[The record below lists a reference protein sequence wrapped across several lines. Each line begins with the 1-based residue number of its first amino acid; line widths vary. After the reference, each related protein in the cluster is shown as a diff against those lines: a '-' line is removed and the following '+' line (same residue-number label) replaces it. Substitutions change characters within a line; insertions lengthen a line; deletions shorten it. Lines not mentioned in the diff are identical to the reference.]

1 MTAPAQGAAQT
12 AQLPSLDDPGAVG
25 GVRPRIADLRNRTVI
40 VQPLSIA
47 RNVPGVQPGS
57 LQDRITANIF
67 VLDGG
72 PLEFGGKP
80 EKFVPHTLVAPT
92 PFLAEGMYI
101 SQTNMVQALTAS
113 LPGPGK
119 PQGGLVVGVITQGRA
134 NNPQHNP
141 PWNIVALEAG
151 DPRRQLAANLLQQFF
166 TGQFRN
172 PEPQQTGAPTPPGG
186 ALAYTHA
193 VTMPHTAAGQP
204 VPNYAEIAPPT
215 PPHVLAAQS
224 QVAADYARMQG
235 HPDPAYQAFLA
246 QQAAAAQAAQ
256 AAPAAPPVDP
266 AYAAWLASQQQP
278 QAAPAAPVASAPPA
292 NVAPTGPG
300 GFYMPGQGAPVAP
313 AAAVPPPPGWSA
325 DVWAQ
330 LSEQQRAGILASQ
343 APAAA
348 ASASATP
355 PFSAL
360 LAPRIAQRPP
370 AQTRGASR
378 CCSGVVLAL
387 VVGALVARRGI
398 LGRGGVRRLVLGA
411 AGGVGLAVRLV
422 VAVSGGDVRAALL
435 DVREVDCGGLDDV

>member
-80 EKFVPHTLVAPT
+80 EKFVPHTLVVPT

-113 LPGPGK
+113 LPSPQK

-151 DPRRQLAANLLQQFF
+151 DPRRQLAASLLQAFF

-204 VPNYAEIAPPT
+204 VPNYAEFSSQPAPAGPQ
-215 PPHVLAAQS
+215 A
-224 QVAADYARMQG
+224 
-235 HPDPAYQAFLA
+235 DPAYQAFLA
-246 QQAAAAQAAQ
+246 QQATAAQAVQ
-256 AAPAAPPVDP
+256 AATAAAPPVDP
-266 AYAAWLASQQQP
+266 AYAAWLASQQQA
-278 QAAPAAPVASAPPA
+278 QAAPAAPAVSAPPA
-292 NVAPTGPG
+292 NVAQTGPG
-300 GFYMPGQGAPVAP
+300 GFYMPGQGAPVVP

-343 APAAA
+343 APAATSNA
-348 ASASATP
+348 GSSQP
-355 PFSAL
+355 PF
-360 LAPRIAQRPP
+360 
-370 AQTRGASR
+370 
-378 CCSGVVLAL
+378 
-387 VVGALVARRGI
+387 
-398 LGRGGVRRLVLGA
+398 
-411 AGGVGLAVRLV
+411 
-422 VAVSGGDVRAALL
+422 
-435 DVREVDCGGLDDV
+435 

>member
-57 LQDRITANIF
+57 LQDRITANVF

-72 PLEFGGKP
+72 PLEFGGRP
-80 EKFVPHTLVAPT
+80 EKFVPHTLVVPT
-92 PFLAEGMYI
+92 PFLAEGVYI

-119 PQGGLVVGVITQGRA
+119 PQGALVVGVITQGRA

-141 PWNIVALEAG
+141 PWNIVALEPG

-193 VTMPHTAAGQP
+193 TTMPHDARGNPIPNMAALQQGAFP
-204 VPNYAEIAPPT
+204 VGHPANT
-215 PPHVLAAQS
+215 PPAMSAVIDATQQAYNQHAATVQN
-224 QVAADYARMQG
+224 AAAV
-235 HPDPAYQAFLA
+235 DPAYQAWLA
-246 QQAAAAQAAQ
+246 QQQAAQ
-256 AAPAAPPVDP
+256 AAPPVDP
-266 AYAAWLASQQQP
+266 QYQAWLASQQAA
-278 QAAPAAPVASAPPA
+278 QAVPAVPSAPPA

-300 GFYMPGQGAPVAP
+300 GFYMPQSAPP
-313 AAAVPPPPGWSA
+313 AAAAPPPGWSA

-348 ASASATP
+348 AAPASAVP
-355 PFSAL
+355 PF
-360 LAPRIAQRPP
+360 
-370 AQTRGASR
+370 
-378 CCSGVVLAL
+378 
-387 VVGALVARRGI
+387 
-398 LGRGGVRRLVLGA
+398 
-411 AGGVGLAVRLV
+411 
-422 VAVSGGDVRAALL
+422 
-435 DVREVDCGGLDDV
+435 